1 MTETPAATLRR
12 AATELRS
19 EAREFIPGG
28 KAERFRAAVADW
40 LDAVADDMDEYAGT
54 EERDG
59 LAGVAALVG
68 TAFRPSKPWTAA
80 LAAARGYLGEE
91 AAD

>member
-1 MTETPAATLRR
+1 MSGSYGDLLRR
-12 AATELRS
+12 AADQMR
-19 EAREFIPGG
+19 ADAKVYRPGG
-28 KAERFRAAVADW
+28 QDERLRLTTAA
-40 LDAVADDMDEYAGT
+40 LLETIADDMDEHAGT

-80 LAAARGYLGEE
+80 LAAARAYLGE
-91 AAD
+91 A